1 MAYIEI
7 NNLNFTYPME
17 KERSLKNINL
27 QLEKNDFLLI
37 AGRSGSGK
45 STLARAIVGTVP
57 NFYGGTIG
65 GEIKI
70 GGKYLKDM
78 SHRERAEKVTM
89 VFQDPEKQLM
99 MNRVHREVAFGLENI
114 GVDEDVI
121 KRRVYEALQFSG
133 ILHLADR
140 DIASL
145 SGGEKQ
151 KVAVASAL
159 VYMPDCIILD
169 EPTSQLDP
177 SSAEEM
183 LNITKK
189 INEEL
194 GITIIV
200 IEQRVNRWFDTVDSI
215 AVMNDGTLE
224 LFEDKRDFYY
234 NCNKRQFMFMP
245 DYLKFFKKMNFN
257 KMPQNFKDA
266 RVEIL
271 NSSLNVKSGNEVAAA
286 EFQNSDKEVISVN
299 KLNCKYGSKQVL
311 RDINFTVEN
320 GEFIAILGANGAGK
334 STLLKTILGLVEHE
348 GIIRLYGEDTSK
360 MDIRQ
365 IARHI
370 GYISQNPND
379 YLSKDSVYEEVKF
392 TMDNYGIYDEK
403 IVNSVLKELEIY
415 DLKDKNPRDLSG
427 GQRQRVAIAS
437 ILVLQ
442 PDMILLDEPTR
453 GLESGLKNKLGKLLQ
468 NLNRKGTSII
478 LVTHDTDFAS
488 NFCRRYMIMF
498 NGRIVADGNK
508 RQVLGDG
515 IFYTTS
521 MNKLLRDKDDSIFTL
536 EEAIERC
543 SI

>member
-286 EFQNSDKEVISVN
+286 EFQNNDKEVISVN